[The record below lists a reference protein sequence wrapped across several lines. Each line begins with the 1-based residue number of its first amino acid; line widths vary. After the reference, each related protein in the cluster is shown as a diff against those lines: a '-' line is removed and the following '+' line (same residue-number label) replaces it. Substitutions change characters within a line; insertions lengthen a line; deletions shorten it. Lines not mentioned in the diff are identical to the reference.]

1 MTQELVTIEINDQSY
16 EVPKGSMLIDVAD
29 ANNIKIPR
37 FCYHKKLSVAAN
49 CRMCLV
55 EMEKSFIAFCV
66 FRPLLLWQQAVQL
79 HGH

>member
-16 EVPKGSMLIDVAD
+16 EVPKGAMLIDVAD

-49 CRMCLV
+49 
-55 EMEKSFIAFCV
+55 
-66 FRPLLLWQQAVQL
+66 
-79 HGH
+79 